1 MSVRLRRLVFWSVPG
16 VALALALAY
25 ALRPQPVAVD
35 LATVQRGPLVVTVDE
50 EGQTR
55 IKDIFTVSAPVRGRA
70 LRIEVKEG
78 DAVIAGETVV
88 AEIEPIDPAFLDVR
102 SEAEARAELDAAQAA
117 LAFARASLAQARA
130 ELEFAEAE
138 FERVRRLRVSGT
150 VSERALDEAERSF
163 KTQEAAV
170 QTAEAAVDMRRSEL
184 ARAEVRLLTPG
195 EARQRAGACPCV
207 PILAPISG
215 KVLRVLH
222 RSEGV
227 VEAGQDLL
235 ELGDP
240 GELEIVV
247 DFLSSDAVRIE
258 PGQHVFIEE
267 WGGDAVLN
275 GRVRR
280 IEPLGFTKV
289 SALGI
294 EEQRVNVVID
304 FTDPPESRSQLG
316 HGFQVDVRVVLWE
329 AEAVLKVP
337 LTALFRE
344 GEGWAVFA
352 VEDGRAALRTVGIRH
367 RTDLEAEIV
376 SGLSE
381 GETFVRYP
389 NDDIEPGTMVE
400 RR

>member
-1 MSVRLRRLVFWSVPG
+1 MSARLRRMMFWGIPT

-35 LATVQRGPLVVTVDE
+35 LVTVLRGPLVVTVDE
-50 EGQTR
+50 EGETR

-70 LRIEVKEG
+70 LRIEVEEG
-78 DAVIAGETVV
+78 DPVIAGKTVV

-102 SEAEARAELDAAQAA
+102 SEAEARTELDAAQAA

-138 FERVRRLRVSGT
+138 LERSRRLRASGT

-170 QTAEAAVDMRRSEL
+170 QTAEAVVDMRRSEV
-184 ARAEVRLLTPG
+184 ARAEVRLLRPD
-195 EARQRAGACPCV
+195 EAREYAGACPCV
-207 PILAPISG
+207 PIRAPVSG

-258 PGQHVFIEE
+258 PGQQVFIEE
-267 WGGDAVLN
+267 WGGDEVLN

-280 IEPLGFTKV
+280 IEPFGFTKV

-294 EEQRVNVVID
+294 EEQRVYVVID
-304 FTDPPESRSQLG
+304 FTGPPERWSQLG

-329 AEAVLKVP
+329 AKAVLKVP

-344 GEGWAVFA
+344 EGGWAVFA
-352 VEDGRAALRTVGIRH
+352 VEDGQAALRPVVIGH
-367 RTDLEAEIV
+367 RTDVEAEII

-381 GETFVRYP
+381 DGTIVRYP
-389 NDDIEPGTMVE
+389 NDYVEPGTRVE
-400 RR
+400 QR